1 MGELPGKA
9 ILNINGNS
17 LSGMLSLL
25 NHDNS
30 FSGESIDD
38 GKIVFKDELKKR
50 SAVCPTPLQ
59 ALYWKERSKPLQK
72 PRWASF

>member
-9 ILNINGNS
+9 VLNINGNS

-25 NHDNS
+25 NHDNP

-38 GKIVFKDELKKR
+38 GKVVFKEELKKR
-50 SAVCPTPLQ
+50 SAICPTPLQ
-59 ALYWKERSKPLQK
+59 AHYLRHQSS
-72 PRWASF
+72 RHVR